1 LVIVEVFSNTLAM
14 VPADL
19 QPGSVMVAPKLEM
32 MDKCIA
38 QLVSVLAK
46 LVR

>member
-1 LVIVEVFSNTLAM
+1 M
-14 VPADL
+14 VPPDA
-19 QPGSVMVAPKLEM
+19 QPGSVMVAPKLDV

-46 LVR
+46 LVRWRLFRVSV